1 MVKIS
6 KDKRDIKEKEEE
18 ILVQLNYNHYLKT
31 LSDYL
36 RKNSDIKNPEKIIE
50 SFKSHNEIN
59 IHII

>member
-50 SFKSHNEIN
+50 SFKSHKNYYI
-59 IHII
+59 

>member
-1 MVKIS
+1 MFKIS

-18 ILVQLNYNHYLKT
+18 ILVQLNFNHYLKT

-50 SFKSHNEIN
+50 SFKSHKNYYI
-59 IHII
+59 

>member
-1 MVKIS
+1 MYS
-6 KDKRDIKEKEEE
+6 F
-18 ILVQLNYNHYLKT
+18 YL

-36 RKNSDIKNPEKIIE
+36 RKNSDIKNQEKIIE

>member
-36 RKNSDIKNPEKIIE
+36 RKNSDIKNPEKINE
-50 SFKSHNEIN
+50 SFKSHKNYYI
-59 IHII
+59 